1 MTEPAPQSSTQMF
14 EPSAATQAGNAGA
27 TIRDVMARGGWS
39 SERMVLRYLHTSQDR
54 DREIAESLA
63 PVMEL
68 PSVAPGDGG
77 SGACTRPVASETVQE
92 KVKNLKCSRK
102 PTLNSEAVR
111 PSGFEPETCG
121 LRVRSIPC
129 HTVSGEVLTLL
140 TRSFVE
146 PLASMPC
153 SWHADIWGDVWDGLA
168 GGDEAATPTVAGQEV
183 GAMRSCAP

>member
-121 LRVRSIPC
+121 IERWDFADEDILRKIPAQAANLLTTRHRETPLFSVRSRTGC
-129 HTVSGEVLTLL
+129 A
-140 TRSFVE
+140 RSLSN
-146 PLASMPC
+146 PK
-153 SWHADIWGDVWDGLA
+153 
-168 GGDEAATPTVAGQEV
+168 
-183 GAMRSCAP
+183 